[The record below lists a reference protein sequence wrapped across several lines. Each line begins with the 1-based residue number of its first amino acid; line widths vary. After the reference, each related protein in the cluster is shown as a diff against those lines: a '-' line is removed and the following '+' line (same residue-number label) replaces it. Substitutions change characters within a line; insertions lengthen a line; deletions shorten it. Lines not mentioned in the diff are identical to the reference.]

1 MCSLYVGRDVSCQH
15 IALVVFIACHLCITS
30 HQGGSSGI
38 IFADGETE
46 AQGVVWTEGTRGL
59 EACWNP
65 ELHWR
70 CFLASLPD
78 WLQEQIRDASHG
90 WLEVSRGAAQ
100 LKMGSVVFVCLFS
113 ELLSRWYGFKI
124 AAAFKVKTSCCCSCS
139 KKLVPWSDT
148 TGADS
153 QLATA
158 AALPGPSF
166 FSPQHHAEKASNMV
180 GAWSAFPKGYAKYL
194 FFSPGVFSELIVLKS
209 LGGRVWHGVH
219 LLPNVFCNRDG
230 SLFPSCRLP
239 TRKDNLWSKSSCPSW
254 LSAGYWLEYVWMVN
268 CALSAKNRGINNTS
282 VHCKCL
288 QIPVPLQFS
297 VTKILI
303 RLTFY
308 PGGEQLLPLQ

>member
-30 HQGGSSGI
+30 RQGGSLGV

-46 AQGVVWTEGTRGL
+46 ALGVVWTEGTRGL

-70 CFLASLPD
+70 CFLASLPH

-148 TGADS
+148 KGADS

-180 GAWSAFPKGYAKYL
+180 GAWSAFAKGYAKYL
-194 FFSPGVFSELIVLKS
+194 FFSPGVFSELPSKCWRAWREECGMGCICSQMFSAIGTVPFFLHVDCQPGKTIFDPSPAALPGWVQGIDWNTFGWWTVLC
-209 LGGRVWHGVH
+209 
-219 LLPNVFCNRDG
+219 LLK
-230 SLFPSCRLP
+230 
-239 TRKDNLWSKSSCPSW
+239 T
-254 LSAGYWLEYVWMVN
+254 E
-268 CALSAKNRGINNTS
+268 ALI
-282 VHCKCL
+282 
-288 QIPVPLQFS
+288 
-297 VTKILI
+297 I
-303 RLTFY
+303 RLFIASACKFLY
-308 PGGEQLLPLQ
+308 RCNSV